1 MPWTLPRPQSSPS
14 SLSRASRLSRSA
26 CRAHVFPNPHLALG
40 KSVDEAALDRL
51 FRVPSSYLICIKPG
65 AESAPDKTL
74 RGGTAE
80 KNFFGDQHPP
90 PQYPRVWMTGPPPPL
105 SEGLDLSLQLLSS
118 IYSFRTNEK
127 RPSTPQTRH

>member
-26 CRAHVFPNPHLALG
+26 CRARVFPNPYLALG

-90 PQYPRVWMTGPPPPL
+90 PQYPRVWMTGPPPYL
-105 SEGLDLSLQLLSS
+105 KVW
-118 IYSFRTNEK
+118 ICHCNC
-127 RPSTPQTRH
+127 

>member
-26 CRAHVFPNPHLALG
+26 CRARVFLNTHLALG

-90 PQYPRVWMTGPPPPL
+90 PPISQGLDDWPPPYL
-105 SEGLDLSLQLLSS
+105 KVWICQC
-118 IYSFRTNEK
+118 NC
-127 RPSTPQTRH
+127 

>member
-90 PQYPRVWMTGPPPPL
+90 PNIPG
-105 SEGLDLSLQLLSS
+105 SG
-118 IYSFRTNEK
+118 
-127 RPSTPQTRH
+127 